1 MSVLDVLSGAYQHN
15 SLVIIAQFIDDAKSF
30 VIIVLCLYPTVT
42 LTIAC
47 KLLIQKEIR
56 MGG

>member
-1 MSVLDVLSGAYQHN
+1 MSVLDVLSGAYQRN

-30 VIIVLCLYPTVT
+30 VIIVLCLHPTVT

>member
-30 VIIVLCLYPTVT
+30 VIIVLCLYPT